1 MAKKV
6 FISFHMDDRHA
17 KELLVAQAKSDRFD
31 LEFVNFAVNEPFD
44 DRWKAQCKERIK
56 QTSVTICF
64 IGENTH
70 QREAVNWE
78 LKTSYELGNKV
89 FGIRI
94 YRDQNHIIP
103 APIREHNS
111 KIIAW
116 NIQDIV
122 AELERD

>member
-1 MAKKV
+1 
-6 FISFHMDDRHA
+6 MDDRHA

-94 YRDQNHIIP
+94 YRDRNHIIP